1 MNPFLF
7 NLAYKLAS
15 RRSGRYDNLKNKLM
29 NDETRKILISFSYY
43 LSNTVYILLG
53 ALSAGFGL
61 KGFLL
66 PNGFIDG
73 GVTGI
78 SLLVSIKTGFSLPL
92 LILLIN
98 IPFFIFGF
106 TQIGKWF
113 VFKSILAITGLAV
126 VLYFIE
132 FPVMTNDKLL
142 VSVFGG
148 FFLGAGIGLSV
159 RGGAVID
166 GTEILAIF
174 TSKKIGFTVGD
185 FNAGFNIILFSI
197 AAYLLSVEQALYA
210 ILTYLAASKTADF
223 VIEGVEEYTGV
234 HIVSENSDEIRCMI
248 INKLGRGVTVLTG
261 KRGFSKEG
269 EEPEPIEMLYTVMTR
284 LELQGLKKEVQ
295 KIDPNAFMTMVT
307 INDIKGGMIK
317 KRTIKD

>member
-7 NLAYKLAS
+7 NIAYKIAS
-15 RRSGRYDNLKNKLM
+15 MRSGRYKKLKNQSSTE
-29 NDETRKILISFSYY
+29 ETRKTLVSFSYY
-43 LSNTVYILLG
+43 FSNTIYILLG
-53 ALSAGFGL
+53 AFSAGFGL

-113 VFKSILAITGLAV
+113 VVKSILAIGCLAL
-126 VLYFIE
+126 VLFAID

-148 FFLGAGIGLSV
+148 FFLGAGIGLSI

-174 TSKKIGFTVGD
+174 TSKKMGFTVGD
-185 FNAGFNIILFSI
+185 FIAGFNILLFI
-197 AAYLLSVEQALYA
+197 VAAYLLSVEQALYA

-234 HIVSENSDEIRCMI
+234 HIVSEYSDEIRWMI

-295 KIDPNAFMTMVT
+295 KIDPKAFMTMVT

>member
-7 NLAYKLAS
+7 NLAYKIAS
-15 RRSGRYDNLKNKLM
+15 KRSAKRVDIKYKIV
-29 NDETRKILISFSYY
+29 NDEEKKLLVTFKYY
-43 LSNTVYILLG
+43 LSSTLFIALG
-53 ALSAGFGL
+53 VLSAGFGL

-66 PNGFIDG
+66 PNTFIDG
-73 GVTGI
+73 GVTDI

-92 LILLIN
+92 LILIIN

-113 VFKSILAITGLAV
+113 VFKSFFAVVGLA
-126 VLYFIE
+126 LALFLIE
-132 FPVMTNDKLL
+132 YPVMTNDKVL

-148 FFLGAGIGLSV
+148 FFLGAGIGLSI

-174 TSKKIGFTVGD
+174 TSKKLGFTVGD
-185 FNAGFNIILFSI
+185 FITFFNVIIFAF

-234 HIVSENSDEIRCMI
+234 HIVSKFSDEIRWMI
-248 INKLGRGVTVLTG
+248 INKLGRGVTVLNG

-269 EEPEPIEMLYTVMTR
+269 EEPEPIEMLYAVMTR
-284 LELQGLKKEVQ
+284 LELSGLKKEVQ
-295 KIDPNAFMTMVT
+295 KIDPNAFMTMVS